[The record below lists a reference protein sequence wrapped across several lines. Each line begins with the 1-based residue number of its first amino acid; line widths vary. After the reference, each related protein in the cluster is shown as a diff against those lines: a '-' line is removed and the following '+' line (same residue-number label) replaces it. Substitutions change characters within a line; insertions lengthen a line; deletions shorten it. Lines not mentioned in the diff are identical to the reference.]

1 MISSR
6 PRRNGFGLVARRG
19 PRHQQEE
26 QDVHDGKHARHDGGA
41 VRTVEREAAAEL
53 APHGDRHRAQVA
65 KDQEREDERCEP
77 ASVQAAPITN

>member
-1 MISSR
+1 MVLSR
-6 PRRNGFGLVARRG
+6 AVDRG
-19 PRHQQEE
+19 INRKNRTYT
-26 QDVHDGKHARHDGGA
+26 GKHARHDGGA